1 MSKTILIIEDD
12 VQINDMLKVLLN
24 TNGYKTI
31 SAYSGTEGLL
41 VFNDECDLIILDLML
56 PGKGGEEI
64 IGELKQKKNIPVIV
78 ASAIDDSEKKV
89 DLFALGADDYVTK
102 PFDNDELLAR
112 IKSRLMLY
120 DKLNNMPN
128 DGTDKKDIL
137 EFKDIKL
144 DMGSRI
150 AFCNDLEISFSKLE
164 FDILA
169 LLLRNKNRTCTK
181 SMIYDIVWE
190 YEGND
195 DDNALNVHISNIR
208 KKLKQCNK
216 DEEYI
221 ETVWGIGY
229 RLSK

>member
-1 MSKTILIIEDD
+1 MVVWCTDIEGFNVQPKSD
-12 VQINDMLKVLLN
+12 VIKFYLEGHGSVVVRP
-24 TNGYKTI
+24 
-31 SAYSGTEGLL
+31 SGTEPKMK
-41 VFNDECDLIILDLML
+41 VYVSISA
-56 PGKGGEEI
+56 
-64 IGELKQKKNIPVIV
+64 KNE
-78 ASAIDDSEKKV
+78 AEANDSEKKV

-208 KKLKQCNK
+208 KKLKKCNK